1 MSPQRLP
8 VPRARRVFS
17 RLRVLS
23 SQTVPMDGGFL
34 GVICRCLCG
43 QPVLVSLSDLWH
55 GRRQSCGC
63 LHSDNGRQ
71 TIARARAAR
80 AQKRAADPAASH
92 WCGSCGA
99 GFTST
104 ASLGRH
110 YQRQHRKRMA
120 G

>member
-1 MSPQRLP
+1 VSPQRLP
-8 VPRARRVFS
+8 VPKAGRVFT

-23 SQTVPMDGGFL
+23 SQTVPMDGGCL

-43 QPVLVSLSDLWH
+43 QPVLVSLSNLWR
-55 GRRQSCGC
+55 GRVQSCGC
-63 LHSDNGRQ
+63 LHSHHGRQ
-71 TIARARAAR
+71 TIPRARAAR
-80 AQKRAADPAASH
+80 AQQRADSPAAVAH
-92 WCGSCGA
+92 CGSCGA

-110 YQRQHRKRMA
+110 YRRQHRKRMA